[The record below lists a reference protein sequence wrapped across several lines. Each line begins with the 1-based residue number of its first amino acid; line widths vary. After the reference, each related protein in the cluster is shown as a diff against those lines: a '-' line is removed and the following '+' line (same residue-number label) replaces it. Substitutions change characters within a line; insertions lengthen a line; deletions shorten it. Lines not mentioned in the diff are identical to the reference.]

1 MSQPLNAAYGVR
13 PKPIAALLLP
23 PPFIF
28 HQPGIN
34 QMGNKA
40 QRQNQ
45 HVRRL
50 NSKIRKFEKRGWATA
65 GLEKELGFMLGEDR
79 PSFKTGRAA
88 RTVDEE

>member
-23 PPFIF
+23 PPFFF

-45 HVRRL
+45 HVRRI
-50 NSKIRKFEKRGWATA
+50 NSKIRKFEKRGWSTA

-79 PSFKTGRAA
+79 PSFKTGRYA
-88 RTVDEE
+88 RPADK